1 MSLRQPEYVNLRY
14 DELLALSET
23 TVLEMTV
30 EMSLV
35 VEEETR
41 LQASQ
46 GCGSHL
52 ELAELQHQNEV
63 CLPCKPS
70 QPFSVSH

>member
-1 MSLRQPEYVNLRY
+1 MSLRQPEYVDLGY

-30 EMSLV
+30 EMSLA

-41 LQASQ
+41 LQSQSRLWFTFRAGRVTAS
-46 GCGSHL
+46 
-52 ELAELQHQNEV
+52 E
-63 CLPCKPS
+63 
-70 QPFSVSH
+70 